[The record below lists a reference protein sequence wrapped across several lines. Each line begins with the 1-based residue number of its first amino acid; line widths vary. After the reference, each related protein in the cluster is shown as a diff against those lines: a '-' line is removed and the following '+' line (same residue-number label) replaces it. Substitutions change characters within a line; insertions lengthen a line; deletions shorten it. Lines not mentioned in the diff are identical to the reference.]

1 MILEIIGII
10 LLNNISFILMF
21 YFCSKIAKNEKIKT
35 PIEYIQEKK
44 ELIKEKKEQKI
55 EEANSEIMLEN
66 INAYDGTTKGQKD
79 FK

>member
-10 LLNNISFILMF
+10 LFNNISFILMF
-21 YFCSKIAKNEKIKT
+21 YFCSKIAKKEKIKT

-44 ELIKEKKEQKI
+44 ELIKEKKEQQI
-55 EEANSEIMLEN
+55 EKTNSEIMLEN
-66 INAYDGTTKGQKD
+66 INAYDGTSKGQKD

>member
-55 EEANSEIMLEN
+55 EKTNSEIMLEN
-66 INAYDGTTKGQKD
+66 INAYDGTAKGQKD

>member
-66 INAYDGTTKGQKD
+66 INTYDGTSKGQKD

>member
-35 PIEYIQEKK
+35 PIEYIQEKE

-55 EEANSEIMLEN
+55 EKTNSEIMLEN
-66 INAYDGTTKGQKD
+66 INAYDGTSKGQKD

>member
-21 YFCSKIAKNEKIKT
+21 YFCSKIVKNEKIKT

-44 ELIKEKKEQKI
+44 ELIKEKKEQQI
-55 EEANSEIMLEN
+55 EKTNLDITLEN
-66 INAYDGTTKGQKD
+66 ITNYDGTSRGQKD

>member
-21 YFCSKIAKNEKIKT
+21 YFCSKIVKNEKIKT

-55 EEANSEIMLEN
+55 EEINSEIMFGN
-66 INAYDGTTKGQKD
+66 INTYDGTSKGQKD

>member
-44 ELIKEKKEQKI
+44 ELIKENKEQQI
-55 EEANSEIMLEN
+55 EKTNSEIMLEN

>member
-10 LLNNISFILMF
+10 LLNKISFMLMF
-21 YFCSKIAKNEKIKT
+21 YFCSKIAKNEKIKP

-55 EEANSEIMLEN
+55 ERTNLDITLEN
-66 INAYDGTTKGQKD
+66 ITNYDGTSRGQKD